1 MLTTDQHEILTE
13 ARRRTL
19 ALLDSL
25 ERGRDELHSAPLEG
39 QNTYSAVIDAARN
52 TLHNLD
58 RALARSGGDS
68 TSS

>member
-25 ERGRDELHSAPLEG
+25 ERGREELRAAPVEG
-39 QNTYSAVIDAARN
+39 QTAYSAVIDAARD

-58 RALARSGGDS
+58 RALERGP
-68 TSS
+68 TSP

>member
-1 MLTTDQHEILTE
+1 MLTLDQHEILTE

-25 ERGRDELHSAPLEG
+25 ERGRDELRSVPSDG
-39 QNTYSAVIDAARN
+39 QNAYSAVIDAARD

-58 RALARSGGDS
+58 RALARGGS
-68 TSS
+68 TSL